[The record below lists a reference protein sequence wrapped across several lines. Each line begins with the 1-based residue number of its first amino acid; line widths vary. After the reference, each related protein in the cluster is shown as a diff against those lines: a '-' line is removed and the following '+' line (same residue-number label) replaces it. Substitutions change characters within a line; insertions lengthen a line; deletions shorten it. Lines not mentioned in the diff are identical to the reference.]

1 MVVASQ
7 LRPGMAVR
15 LEGKTYRVLG
25 ATYHAGQGKMGG
37 VTHAQLKNLSTGTLL
52 DQAFRADLRLEDL
65 PIEKQMMEFLYSDGD
80 QCCFMHPDTYE
91 QLEVPASVI
100 GSRAR
105 FLQPQMQ
112 VAIEFVEGRPVNVVF
127 PETIDVA
134 VTETHPDQS
143 STIHQSWRCDS
154 PRRGKPQVHRAG
166 QRCEKVRAVGLLDCL
181 GRCHPTIGSPS
192 PNKRS
197 RVTRHTLAD
206 IDRVTPISLAS
217 Q

>member
-65 PIEKQMMEFLYSDGD
+65 PIEKQMMEFLYSDAD

-100 GSRAR
+100 GSRVR

-112 VAIEFVEGRPVNVVF
+112 LAIEFVEGRPVNVVF
-127 PETIDVA
+127 PETIEVA
-134 VTETHPDQS
+134 VTETAPP
-143 STIHQSWRCDS
+143 THQQQDNTLKSATLDNGIQIRV
-154 PRRGKPQVHRAG
+154 PQFIKAGDVIRLDVESLKYIERAKG
-166 QRCEKVRAVGLLDCL
+166 ARK
-181 GRCHPTIGSPS
+181 
-192 PNKRS
+192 
-197 RVTRHTLAD
+197 
-206 IDRVTPISLAS
+206 
-217 Q
+217 

>member
-65 PIEKQMMEFLYSDGD
+65 PIEKQMMEFLYSDAD

-112 VAIEFVEGRPVNVVF
+112 LAIEFVEGRPINVVF
-127 PETIDVA
+127 PETIEVE
-134 VTETHPDQS
+134 VTETAPP
-143 STIHQSWRCDS
+143 THQQQDNTLKSATLDNGIQIRV
-154 PRRGKPQVHRAG
+154 PQFIKAGDVIRLDVESLKYIERAKG
-166 QRCEKVRAVGLLDCL
+166 ARK
-181 GRCHPTIGSPS
+181 
-192 PNKRS
+192 
-197 RVTRHTLAD
+197 
-206 IDRVTPISLAS
+206 
-217 Q
+217 